1 MKKNATIMTDLKH
14 KKMASNNSV
23 QPAENQIENFDAVY
37 RREMELRQELE
48 KVEIAYVKTVE
59 KYGEYGEC
67 KAFLEY
73 LRTIEKVFMEAKFR
87 NWDAERNKDE
97 LIKTKIRMIAEAS
110 SVSED
115 VLNSIY
121 ADFKKSGATV
131 GKIYEIVNQLIE
143 KYGSNPEC
151 AELILYIQY
160 LSINFDE
167 AEREKFS
174 MEELK
179 DRLVR
184 ARMEV
189 LSSDGNPELITLENI
204 YKEFKGLLN
213 S

>member
-1 MKKNATIMTDLKH
+1 
-14 KKMASNNSV
+14 MADSNSV
-23 QPAENQIENFDAVY
+23 QPPENKIENFDVAY
-37 RREMELRQELE
+37 KREMELHQELE

-67 KAFLEY
+67 KSFLEY

-97 LIKTKIRMIAEAS
+97 LIRTKIKMIAEAS

-131 GKIYEIVNQLIE
+131 SKIYEIVNQLIE
-143 KYGSNPEC
+143 KYGENPEC

-160 LSINFDE
+160 LFINFDE
-167 AEREKFS
+167 AEKEKFS
-174 MEELK
+174 VEELK

-204 YKEFKGLLN
+204 YREFKELLGK
-213 S
+213 

>member
-1 MKKNATIMTDLKH
+1 
-14 KKMASNNSV
+14 MANNSGV
-23 QPAENQIENFDAVY
+23 RPAENQIENFDAVY
-37 RREMELRQELE
+37 RREMELHQELE

-67 KAFLEY
+67 KSFLEY

-97 LIKTKIRMIAEAS
+97 LIKTKIKMIAEAS

-131 GKIYEIVNQLIE
+131 SKIYEIVNQLIE
-143 KYGSNPEC
+143 KYGENPEC

-160 LSINFDE
+160 LFINFDE
-167 AEREKFS
+167 AEKEKFS
-174 MEELK
+174 AEELK

-204 YKEFKGLLN
+204 YREFKNLLN
-213 S
+213 T

>member
-1 MKKNATIMTDLKH
+1 MT
-14 KKMASNNSV
+14 NNGNGDE
-23 QPAENQIENFDAVY
+23 PKENHIENFDAAY
-37 RREMELRQELE
+37 SREMELHQELE

-67 KAFLEY
+67 KSFLEY

-97 LIKTKIRMIAEAS
+97 LIKTKIKMIAEAS

-115 VLNSIY
+115 VLNAIY

-131 GKIYEIVNQLIE
+131 SKIYEIVNQLIE
-143 KYGSNPEC
+143 KYGENPEC

-160 LSINFDE
+160 LFINFDE
-167 AEREKFS
+167 AEKEKFS
-174 MEELK
+174 IEELK

-189 LSSDGNPELITLENI
+189 LSSDGDPELKTLENI
-204 YKEFKGLLN
+204 YREFKSLLG
-213 S
+213 

>member
-1 MKKNATIMTDLKH
+1 
-14 KKMASNNSV
+14 MANTNGV
-23 QPAENQIENFDAVY
+23 QSPENQIENFDAVY
-37 RREMELRQELE
+37 RREMELHQELE

-67 KAFLEY
+67 KSFLEY
-73 LRTIEKVFMEAKFR
+73 LRTVEKVFMEAKFR

-97 LIKTKIRMIAEAS
+97 LIKTKIKMIAEAS

-131 GKIYEIVNQLIE
+131 SKIYEIVNQLIE
-143 KYGSNPEC
+143 KYGENPEC

-160 LSINFDE
+160 LFINFDE
-167 AEREKFS
+167 AEQEKFS

-204 YKEFKGLLN
+204 YREFKNLLEN
-213 S
+213 

>member
-1 MKKNATIMTDLKH
+1 MTD
-14 KKMASNNSV
+14 NSDV
-23 QPAENQIENFDAVY
+23 RPAENQIENFDAAY
-37 RREMELRQELE
+37 RRETELRQELE

-67 KAFLEY
+67 KSFLEY

-97 LIKTKIRMIAEAS
+97 LIKTKIKMIAETNL
-110 SVSED
+110 VSED

-121 ADFKKSGATV
+121 DDFKKSGATI
-131 GKIYEIVNQLIE
+131 GKIYEIVNKLIE
-143 KYGSNPEC
+143 KYGDNPEC

-160 LSINFDE
+160 LFISFDE
-167 AEREKFS
+167 ADKEKFS
-174 MEELK
+174 IEELK

-189 LSSDGNPELITLENI
+189 LSSDGDPELMTLENI
-204 YKEFKGLLN
+204 YRDFKNLLERR
-213 S
+213 

>member
-1 MKKNATIMTDLKH
+1 
-14 KKMASNNSV
+14 MANNNGI
-23 QPAENQIENFDAVY
+23 QPPENHIENFDAAY
-37 RREMELRQELE
+37 QRETELHQELE

-67 KAFLEY
+67 KSFLEY

-97 LIKTKIRMIAEAS
+97 LIKTKIKMIAEAS

-121 ADFKKSGATV
+121 ADFKKSGATIS
-131 GKIYEIVNQLIE
+131 KIYEVVNQLIE
-143 KYGSNPEC
+143 KYGENPEC

-160 LSINFDE
+160 LFINFDE
-167 AEREKFS
+167 AEQKKFS

-189 LSSDGNPELITLENI
+189 LSSDGKPELITLENI
-204 YKEFKGLLN
+204 YREFKDLLERQVN
-213 S
+213 K

>member
-1 MKKNATIMTDLKH
+1 MVD
-14 KKMASNNSV
+14 NNNGDE
-23 QPAENQIENFDAVY
+23 PRENQIENFDAVY
-37 RREMELRQELE
+37 RREMELHRELE

-67 KAFLEY
+67 KSFLEY

-97 LIKTKIRMIAEAS
+97 LIKTKIKMIAEAS

-121 ADFKKSGATV
+121 ADFKKSGATIS
-131 GKIYEIVNQLIE
+131 KIYEIVNKLLE
-143 KYGSNPEC
+143 KYGDNPEC

-160 LSINFDE
+160 LFINFND
-167 AEREKFS
+167 AEQKKFS
-174 MEELK
+174 MEELE

-189 LSSDGNPELITLENI
+189 LSSDGSPELITLENI
-204 YKEFKGLLN
+204 YREFKSLLD
-213 S
+213 SPR

>member
-1 MKKNATIMTDLKH
+1 
-14 KKMASNNSV
+14 MANNNNGDEL
-23 QPAENQIENFDAVY
+23 QENHVENFDAVY
-37 RREMELRQELE
+37 RRETELHQELE

-67 KAFLEY
+67 KSFLEY

-97 LIKTKIRMIAEAS
+97 LIKTKIKMIAEAS

-131 GKIYEIVNQLIE
+131 SKIYEIVNQLLE
-143 KYGSNPEC
+143 KYGENPEC

-160 LSINFDE
+160 LCINFDE
-167 AEREKFS
+167 AEKEKFS
-174 MEELK
+174 MEELQ

-189 LSSDGNPELITLENI
+189 LSSDGNPELVTLENI
-204 YKEFKGLLN
+204 YREFKDLLGK
-213 S
+213 

>member
-1 MKKNATIMTDLKH
+1 
-14 KKMASNNSV
+14 MANNNNGDGL
-23 QPAENQIENFDAVY
+23 QENHVENFDAVY
-37 RREMELRQELE
+37 QREMELHQELE

-67 KAFLEY
+67 KSFLEY

-97 LIKTKIRMIAEAS
+97 LIKTKIKMIAEAS

-121 ADFKKSGATV
+121 ADFKKSGATIS
-131 GKIYEIVNQLIE
+131 KIYEIVNQLLE
-143 KYGSNPEC
+143 KYGDNPEC

-160 LSINFDE
+160 LFINFDD
-167 AEREKFS
+167 AEQKKFS
-174 MEELK
+174 TEELE

-189 LSSDGNPELITLENI
+189 LSSGGNPELVTLENI
-204 YKEFKGLLN
+204 YREFKSLLG
-213 S
+213 